1 MSINGMIGKKIGT
14 TSYFR
19 EDGSMIGV
27 TAVTAGPCKVSQIKL
42 KETDG
47 YNAVQLAYE
56 DVSNTNSPL
65 KGHFKKAGDL
75 SYRYMREFSVTESS
89 DIDLGSD
96 VDISIFNVG
105 DKINATA
112 YSKGRGFAGV
122 VKRHGF
128 KGGPKTHGQSDRW
141 RAPGSVGAGS
151 SPGRVHKGKKMPG
164 HMGNRKVTVRNLEV
178 ISIDIENS
186 IVLLKG
192 SLPGAKNSLVIL
204 RKNENGIQ

>member
-27 TAVTAGPCKVSQIKL
+27 TAVTAGPCKGSQIKL

-65 KGHFKKAGDL
+65 KGHFKKVGDL

-141 RAPGSVGAGS
+141 RAPGSIGAGS
-151 SPGRVHKGKKMPG
+151 SPGRVHKGQKMPG